1 MMLLALLCIL
11 PVALGGAAMFA
22 RTGHLRWYLLVGGA
36 AANLGITLAL
46 LTGVLARR
54 GHPLFG
60 IDELGLIVL
69 LASSVVFL
77 AVSLQIGS
85 QRAGEQPQALFTA
98 CLLWFLAAMNLV
110 VLARHLALLWVAI
123 EATTLASAPLIYHH
137 RSRRSL
143 EAVWKYLLLCSVGI
157 AIALIGTLLLSFAV
171 AAAAR
176 GTDPLYLERLLRI
189 APQADGTLLRAA
201 FLFVL
206 VGYGTKMGLAP
217 MHAWLPDAH
226 SEAPSPVSALL
237 SGALLNCAF
246 LGVLRVFQVCAA
258 AGIRDFAAR
267 WLIVFGVLSLFVS
280 AALLIQQRDYKR
292 MLAFSSIEHM
302 GLLAIGAAAGGLATV
317 GALLH
322 VLTHGFTKGSLFL
335 TAGNILQHYGTKQV
349 NKVRALVDRAPRD
362 AFFWMC
368 GLIAISGIPPFGTF
382 LSEFLIIRGLFDRG
396 WGLVAAAVLVL
407 LTLVFAAMSS
417 IMLRMTFGP
426 ARGGTR
432 LSSPLLQWAA
442 TGGLLAVVLLLGLQP
457 PRALMELLNSASTL
471 LASGQP

>member
-1 MMLLALLCIL
+1 MMLLILLVGL
-11 PVALGGAAMFA
+11 PVLLGALALAAPQP
-22 RTGHLRWYLLVGGA
+22 RWRWYLLIIGTA
-36 AANLGITLAL
+36 LNLLLGLAL
-46 LTGVLARR
+46 LAGGIERR
-54 GHPLFG
+54 PHPLFAV
-60 IDELGLIVL
+60 DSLGLVVM
-69 LASSVVFL
+69 LAGSVVFL
-77 AVSLQIGS
+77 AVAVHIGTH
-85 QRAGEQPQALFTA
+85 REGVRPERLFTA
-98 CLLWFLAAMNLV
+98 CLLWFLASLNLV

-123 EATTLASAPLIYHH
+123 EATTLATAPLIYHH

-157 AIALIGTLLLSFAV
+157 AIALIGTLLVSFSV
-171 AAAAR
+171 ANVAR
-176 GTDPLYLERLLRI
+176 GSDPLFLDHLLSI
-189 APQADGTLLRAA
+189 AGQADQPLLRAA

-237 SGALLNCAF
+237 SGVLLNAAF
-246 LGVLRVFQVCAA
+246 LGVLRIFQVCTA
-258 AGIRDFAAR
+258 AGLRDFAAQ
-267 WLIVFGVLSLFVS
+267 WLIVFGVLSLIVS

-302 GLLAIGAAAGGLATV
+302 GLLAIGAAAGGLGTI

-322 VLTHGFTKGSLFL
+322 VFVHGFTKGSLFL

-349 NKVRALVDRAPRD
+349 NQVRALVERAPRD
-362 AFFWMC
+362 AFFWIV

-382 LSEFLIIRGLFDRG
+382 LSEFLIIRGLFDQGR
-396 WGLVAAAVLVL
+396 WLVATAVLVL

-426 ARGGTR
+426 ADGRPAAR
-432 LSSPLLQWAA
+432 SSVWQWAG
-442 TGGLLAVVLLLGLQP
+442 TGSLLALVLLLGIHP
-457 PRALMELLNSASTL
+457 PAVLMDLIGAASALLESA
-471 LASGQP
+471 P